1 MYNTIFCI
9 DDDPISLMISKKIIA
24 KTAFAKEVITA
35 LNGEEALRMYNNLKE
50 NPSTHLNSKPEL
62 IFLDLNMPVMG
73 GWKFLELFTSEYY
86 SEFNTV
92 KVVIL
97 SSTIDPQD
105 LAKAKT
111 YSVVKDFLPKP
122 ITVGMLDYL
131 KEKFK

>member
-9 DDDPISLMISKKIIA
+9 DDDPISLMISKKIIS
-24 KTAFAKEVITA
+24 KTAFAKEVVTA
-35 LNGEEALRMYNNLKE
+35 LNGEEALRVYDNFKE
-50 NPSTHLNSKPEL
+50 KPTELISKPQL

-73 GWKFLELFTSEYY
+73 GWKFLDVFTSEKYQ
-86 SEFNTV
+86 EFNTV
-92 KVVIL
+92 KVIIL

-111 YSVVKDFLPKP
+111 YSVVADFLPKP

-131 KEKFK
+131 KEKFR